1 VPSLQRAVAP
11 AGAVG
16 AAIGRGTQLPWLFT
30 YESAPQPGAGTWFA
44 TRGCV
49 VDVAAIAA
57 RSTDSKYASCAGEN
71 VGGAVGAT
79 VVGATVVGAT
89 VVTATVVVA
98 PVVVLAVNVVSTA
111 TAELAFDVSG
121 DVVTV

>member
-1 VPSLQRAVAP
+1 M
-11 AGAVG
+11 
-16 AAIGRGTQLPWLFT
+16 QLPWLFT

-71 VGGAVGAT
+71 VGGAVGASVVGASVVGAT

-89 VVTATVVVA
+89 VVGATVVGATVVVA
-98 PVVVLAVNVVSTA
+98 PVVVLPVNVVSTA
-111 TAELAFDVSG
+111 TAELALDVSG